1 MAGQTPCSTLEI
13 TTSVVAE
20 WRDNRE
26 IIQDIVCFGLYSIM
40 KTLGT
45 TIMFTYAVLVAAED
59 FEKF

>member
-1 MAGQTPCSTLEI
+1 
-13 TTSVVAE
+13 VAE